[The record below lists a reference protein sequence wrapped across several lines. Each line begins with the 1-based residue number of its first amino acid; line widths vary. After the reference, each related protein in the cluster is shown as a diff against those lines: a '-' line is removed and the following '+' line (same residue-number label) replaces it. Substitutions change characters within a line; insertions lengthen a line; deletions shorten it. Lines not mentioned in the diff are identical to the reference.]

1 MFWICEE
8 FLFLHPSYLTG
19 KDIYLDVE
27 PSDTIDNVKV
37 KIQDK
42 ESIPPDL
49 QRLIFAGNALKD
61 ERTLEDYNIVK
72 ESTIHLILRL
82 RGEYDI
88 IKDEMSDFFSTQKK
102 FFLSEIESKNKNNKE
117 ENEKEGFQENKY
129 K

>member
-1 MFWICEE
+1 MQIIVRT
-8 FLFLHPSYLTG
+8 LTG

-102 FFLSEIESKNKNNKE
+102 FFYQKLNLRIKIIKKKMKKRDSKKI
-117 ENEKEGFQENKY
+117 
-129 K
+129 